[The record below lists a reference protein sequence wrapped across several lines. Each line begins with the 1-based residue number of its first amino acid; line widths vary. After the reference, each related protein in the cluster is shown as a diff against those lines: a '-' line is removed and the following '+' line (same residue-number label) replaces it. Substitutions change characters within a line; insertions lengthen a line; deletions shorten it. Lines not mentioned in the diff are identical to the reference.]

1 MKTNYD
7 KNCKECGATFVPY
20 KTTNRLCY
28 VCTKTKVALKN
39 LDKIKKDKVKKQKED
54 LLTLQDYLKLA
65 QQVFNKWIRQR
76 DEGLNC
82 ISCNKPMR
90 KGNIDA
96 GHLWSAGG
104 HSNVRFNELNVN
116 AQCSRPC
123 NKDKAGDINNYR
135 LGFVKRYSAEQLEE
149 LDKIANVTKKWSKD
163 ELKKLINE
171 YKLKIKQHENN
182 N

>member
-1 MKTNYD
+1 MKTDYD
-7 KNCKECGATFVPY
+7 KKCKECNATFVPY
-20 KTTNRLCY
+20 KTTDRLCY
-28 VCTKTKVALKN
+28 VCTKTRIALKN
-39 LDKIKKDKVKKQKED
+39 LEKIKKEKVKKQKED

-65 QQVFNKWIRQR
+65 QQVFNKYIRLR
-76 DEGLNC
+76 DEGLVC
-82 ISCNKPMR
+82 ISCQKPMR

-135 LGFVKRYSAEQLEE
+135 LGFVKRYSVEQLDE
-149 LDKIANVTKKWSKD
+149 LDKIANVTRKWTKD
-163 ELKKLINE
+163 ELKNLIAE
-171 YKLKIKQHENN
+171 YKEKIKNIN
-182 N
+182 

>member
-7 KNCKECGATFVPY
+7 KVCKCGTTFVPY
-20 KTTNRLCY
+20 KTTDRLCY
-28 VCTKTKVALKN
+28 VCTKTKLALKN
-39 LDKIKKDKVKKQKED
+39 LEKIKKEKVKKQKED

-65 QQVFNKWIRQR
+65 QQVFNKWIRLR
-76 DEGLNC
+76 DEGLVC
-82 ISCNKPMR
+82 ISCQKPMR

-135 LGFVKRYSAEQLEE
+135 LGFVKRYSVEQLDE
-149 LDKIANVTKKWSKD
+149 LDKIANVTRKWTKD
-163 ELKKLINE
+163 ELNLLISE
-171 YKLKIKQHENN
+171 YQEKIKNI
-182 N
+182 